1 MKVIFLKDVKGTA
14 KKGEMKEVSDG
25 YARNFLIPK
34 GVAKEAT
41 ASSINDLN
49 QQKTAESLKKQK
61 EEQDAKDLAEK
72 LKAIT
77 VTMYSKAGDGGKLF
91 GSITTSFLLRVITFS
106 KTSVFGVSELMSW
119 TKSTCSR
126 ARLNRF
132 SLIYNTSIKNSF
144 NSSLALL
151 LPISDTERLSII
163 ASLNCLRS

>member
-77 VTMYSKAGDGGKLF
+77 VTMYSKAGECGKLF
-91 GSITTSFLLRVITFS
+91 GSITS
-106 KTSVFGVSELMSW
+106 KDIAE
-119 TKSTCSR
+119 
-126 ARLNRF
+126 RLNKEHKIDIDKRKI
-132 SLIYNTSIKNSF
+132 LLDDHIKMLGSHTVPVKLHQNVTAEF
-144 NSSLALL
+144 RVEVKQK
-151 LPISDTERLSII
+151 D
-163 ASLNCLRS
+163 